1 MNDFTEAAGK
11 GGKRMSRLGIVTI
24 ILGLLVM
31 AAPILVGFSLLWVL
45 GILVAVAGL
54 CRMFWAFQTG
64 SLGKGVLVFAI
75 GGLTLLAG
83 IVLLANPM
91 FASGVLTIVLAIYFV
106 VDGAAEIGTAF
117 AIPRGSRRR
126 WMLFGGIVS
135 IVLGVMIWRQFPLSG
150 VWAIGILLGIKLLFG
165 GMIMVAT
172 GSTVRAVAGAMDTAA
187 EGAGDAAGAEDAAAA
202 GAMDTAA
209 EGAED
214 AAEAQ

>member
-1 MNDFTEAAGK
+1 MNDFTDAASITDAAGR
-11 GGKRMSRLGIVTI
+11 GGKRMSRLGIVTML
-24 ILGLLVM
+24 LGFLVM
-31 AAPILVGFSLLWVL
+31 LAPILVGFSLLWIL
-45 GILVAVAGL
+45 GLLVAGAGL

-83 IVLLANPM
+83 IALLANPM
-91 FASGVLTIVLAIYFV
+91 LASGALTIVLAIYFV

-150 VWAIGILLGIKLLFG
+150 VWAIGVLLGIKLLFG

-187 EGAGDAAGAEDAAAA
+187 GAEDAAA
-202 GAMDTAA
+202 T
-209 EGAED
+209 GAED
-214 AAEAQ
+214 AAADEAGDSMEAQ

>member
-1 MNDFTEAAGK
+1 MNDFTDATSITDAAGR
-11 GGKRMSRLGIVTI
+11 GGKRMSRLGIVTML
-24 ILGLLVM
+24 LGFLVM
-31 AAPILVGFSLLWVL
+31 LAPILVGFSLLWIL
-45 GILVAVAGL
+45 GLLVAGAGL

-83 IVLLANPM
+83 IALLANPM
-91 FASGVLTIVLAIYFV
+91 LASGALTIVLAIYFV

-150 VWAIGILLGIKLLFG
+150 VWAIGVLLGIKLLFG

-187 EGAGDAAGAEDAAAA
+187 AGAEHAAAAGAEDAAADEA
-202 GAMDTAA
+202 GDSM
-209 EGAED
+209 
-214 AAEAQ
+214 EAQ

>member
-11 GGKRMSRLGIVTI
+11 GGKRMSRLGIVTMV
-24 ILGLLVM
+24 LGFLVM
-31 AAPILVGFSLLWVL
+31 LAPILVGFSLLWVL
-45 GILVAVAGL
+45 GILVVVAGL
-54 CRMFWAFQTG
+54 CRMFWAFQAG

-83 IVLLANPM
+83 IALLANPM

-187 EGAGDAAGAEDAAAA
+187 EGAEDGTEGAAADGAEDP
-202 GAMDTAA
+202 
-209 EGAED
+209 
-214 AAEAQ
+214 AEAQ

>member
-1 MNDFTEAAGK
+1 MNDFTDTVGK
-11 GGKRMSRLGIVTI
+11 GGKRMSRLGIVTMV
-24 ILGLLVM
+24 LGFVVM
-31 AAPILVGFSLLWVL
+31 LAPILVGFSLLWIL

-83 IVLLANPM
+83 IALLADPM

-150 VWAIGILLGIKLLFG
+150 VWAIGVLLGIKLLFG

-187 EGAGDAAGAEDAAAA
+187 AGDAAVAGDAAAA
-202 GAMDTAA
+202 EAG
-209 EGAED
+209 D
-214 AAEAQ
+214 AAEDR

>member
-1 MNDFTEAAGK
+1 M
-11 GGKRMSRLGIVTI
+11 L
-24 ILGLLVM
+24 
-31 AAPILVGFSLLWVL
+31 APILVGFSLLWVL

-91 FASGVLTIVLAIYFV
+91 FASGVLTIVLAIYFM
-106 VDGAAEIGTAF
+106 VDGAAEIGAAF
-117 AIPRGSRRR
+117 GQPRGSGRGLL
-126 WMLFGGIVS
+126 LFGGTVS
-135 IVLGVMIWRQFPLSG
+135 IVLGIMIWRQFPLSG
-150 VWAIGILLGIKLLFG
+150 VWAIGVLLGIKLLFG

-187 EGAGDAAGAEDAAAA
+187 GAEDAAA
-202 GAMDTAA
+202 T
-209 EGAED
+209 GAED
-214 AAEAQ
+214 AAADEAGDSMEAQ